1 MTLTAIGGG
10 LQLQFIGTPNYPY
23 ILETATNLAP
33 PINWQP
39 VLTNPADASGNWSF
53 TVTNTQDVPACFYR
67 AAGQAAG
74 Q

>member
-23 ILETATNLAP
+23 ILETATNLAS

-39 VLTNPADASGNWSF
+39 VLTNPADASGNWIF
-53 TVTNTQDVPACFYR
+53 AVTNNPNVPASFYR
-67 AAGQAAG
+67 AAAQAAG